1 MFKVYLVESKEWNY
15 DEYDSV
21 VVIASN
27 ENEAIELSKDYFKED
42 QGELSAKEIKLDKS
56 QVILASYNA
65 G

>member
-21 VVIASN
+21 VVMASN

>member
-1 MFKVYLVESKEWNY
+1 MFKVYLVESEEWNY

-56 QVILASYNA
+56 QVVLASYNA

>member
-27 ENEAIELSKDYFKED
+27 ENEAIELSKDYFEED

-56 QVILASYNA
+56 QVVLASFNA

>member
-56 QVILASYNA
+56 QVVLASYNA